1 MRIPW
6 RNVKKKTDINTRNT
20 VDGPK
25 FEHIDITA
33 HYFILD
39 KGCPGDTKSLVKFD
53 GSYWRWIQDDKKWF
67 MDQSLTKEDWYAG
80 HLQSITKEEAEK
92 FLISEQEKD

>member
-6 RNVKKKTDINTRNT
+6 RNVNKKTGINTCNT

-25 FEHIDITA
+25 SEHIDITA

-92 FLISEQEKD
+92 FFISEQ